1 MILITGYVDKIKN
14 TQLSPVRACYV
25 FCLQMYYLEF
35 TIKYGTKQIVI
46 NSTDTTSTQ
55 KIKISIIEDD
65 TSIRELYST
74 KLGLDG
80 FSISTARNGI
90 EGLEL
95 ARSVHPDLLL
105 LDLRMPGMSGDEM
118 LQRVRAEEWG
128 SNIRVIIL
136 TNISKSEAP
145 SILQFLSVDRYIVKA
160 HYTPSQVV
168 QVVKEVLHIA

>member
-1 MILITGYVDKIKN
+1 M
-14 TQLSPVRACYV
+14 
-25 FCLQMYYLEF
+25 FCLQRYYLEF
-35 TIKYGTKQIVI
+35 TIKCGIKQIVNQNTNTI
-46 NSTDTTSTQ
+46 PSKGY
-55 KIKISIIEDD
+55 KIAIIEDEA
-65 TSIRELYST
+65 SIRKLYST
-74 KLGLDG
+74 KLILEGFAVSEADDGLH
-80 FSISTARNGI
+80 
-90 EGLEL
+90 GLEL
-95 ARSVHPDLLL
+95 ITTFQPDLLL

-168 QVVKEVLHIA
+168 QVVKEVLRIT